1 MDFSIIFQLR
11 TKKFWWMDVIF
22 YFVISL
28 LVATVLC
35 WLIFMVKNSMI
46 RNDIAK
52 EIIKLQEVGTDTQK
66 QEETDVINYRK
77 KINDFTGLFA
87 NHQFASNVF
96 AFVQSKTIPNIWFK
110 QFTLDEKGSTVQ
122 LSGETDD
129 VDSFSRQVAILEGDK
144 YIKGIGT
151 LNSSSA
157 KSGKVD
163 FNINLSLDKSIF
175 DYIAQTASA
184 SQTISADQQNA
195 QENPPDQTGTPV
207 NTEAGG
213 QQTPA
218 VDGAT
223 KSSEKLITS
232 FHFLLNP
239 EVIGVA
245 DQTNYKFILDVPY
258 ETDVKNLAP
267 SLVISPGATVLP
279 ESNVSQDFSG
289 PVIYTVTAEDGS
301 IQKYEIKVNVRPAPV
316 VEKKSNQAGFIT
328 LIIILIIVGIIV
340 LLAGLFFLYKNKF
353 KNKR

>member
-1 MDFSIIFQLR
+1 MDFSVIFQLR

-28 LVATVLC
+28 LIATVLC
-35 WLIFMVKNSMI
+35 WLIFLVKNNMI
-46 RNDIAK
+46 RNDIAN
-52 EIIKLQEVGTDTQK
+52 EIVKLQEVGTDTQK
-66 QEETDVINYRK
+66 QEETDVINYKK

-96 AFVQSKTIPNIWFK
+96 AFIQAKTVPNIWFK
-110 QFTLDEKGSTVQ
+110 QFNLDEKGSTVQ

-144 YIKGIGT
+144 YIKSIGT
-151 LNSSSA
+151 LNSSSSKSA
-157 KSGKVD
+157 KVN
-163 FNINLSLDKSIF
+163 FNINLSLDKAIF

-184 SQTISADQQNA
+184 SQTISADQQND
-195 QENPPDQTGTPV
+195 QQNPPDQTGISENTATGEQTPV
-207 NTEAGG
+207 A
-213 QQTPA
+213 
-218 VDGAT
+218 DGAT

-232 FHFLLNP
+232 FHLLLNP

-258 ETDVKNLAP
+258 DTDVKNLAP

-316 VEKKSNQAGFIT
+316 VEKKSNQAGFVAV
-328 LIIILIIVGIIV
+328 IIILIIAGVMA